1 MSDKLKSCLQEGDE
15 VPRDFNKL
23 FEHSVYKL
31 DNSLVPKVIRS
42 YQALQMKHEPLS
54 LIQPNFETPL
64 PPLQPG
70 VFPPVF
76 RELPGPAL
84 DLFDLDEQFAS
95 NKTKLSQITNKCTDD
110 DDLEYYVRECG
121 QILGITSDIVG
132 TRDAKHILEHIFF
145 QLVEYKK
152 VNNEG

>member
-1 MSDKLKSCLQEGDE
+1 M
-15 VPRDFNKL
+15 
-23 FEHSVYKL
+23 
-31 DNSLVPKVIRS
+31 IRS
-42 YQALQMKHEPLS
+42 YEVLEMKHEPLT

-76 RELPGPAL
+76 KELPGPAL

-95 NKTKLSQITNKCTDD
+95 SKTKLAQITNKCGD

-121 QILGITSDIVG
+121 GILGVTNDVSG
-132 TRDAKHILEHIFF
+132 PQDAKHILEHIFF

-152 VNNEG
+152 VNQETA